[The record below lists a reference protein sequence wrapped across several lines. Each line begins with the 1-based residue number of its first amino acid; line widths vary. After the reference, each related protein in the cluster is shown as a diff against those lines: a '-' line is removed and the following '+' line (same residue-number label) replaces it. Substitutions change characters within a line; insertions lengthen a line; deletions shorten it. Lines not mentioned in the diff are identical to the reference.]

1 MSDRTRWHRPKQGR
15 CLYKPVCGS
24 CNFNSY
30 YSRAAPSFPYPL
42 TDTSSTDMSWSE
54 DHQQRHTI
62 APRLVFSCFF
72 KFGYSFWSFWQQGKH
87 PQPWQVVDRGAFG
100 RLGGWF
106 ESSSD
111 VAGKW
116 VRIPR
121 WENTCRDKITKAK
134 SVGINLRILPAYR
147 HLPAKVHI
155 GCVFQAAPALQI
167 FLDVPSNHFVKK
179 KIWAKRSENTEES
192 PLGGPTW
199 GGFLTLMLVPFF
211 TTNSMLQLEG
221 GSWYFSNYISLMDE
235 FQRCHLDLI
244 SQFCKNFSNAIW
256 PSISNWWHAIA
267 IVTVVLVTAV
277 V

>member
-1 MSDRTRWHRPKQGR
+1 
-15 CLYKPVCGS
+15 
-24 CNFNSY
+24 
-30 YSRAAPSFPYPL
+30 
-42 TDTSSTDMSWSE
+42 MSWSE

-134 SVGINLRILPAYR
+134 SVGKNLRILQPTDT
-147 HLPAKVHI
+147 LQQKCTLDV
-155 GCVFQAAPALQI
+155 CTAAPALQV
-167 FLDVPSNHFVKK
+167 FLVFLPIILSK

-235 FQRCHLDLI
+235 FQRCHLTWTSFPSFVRIARMQSGQTFQIGDMLLLLWLLSLSRLWCKI
-244 SQFCKNFSNAIW
+244 SLELPKIKGFG
-256 PSISNWWHAIA
+256 
-267 IVTVVLVTAV
+267 IVGS
-277 V
+277 

>member
-121 WENTCRDKITKAK
+121 WENTCRDKTSKAK
-134 SVGINLRILPAYR
+134 SVGINLRILEPTDI
-147 HLPAKVHI
+147 LQQECTLDVCK
-155 GCVFQAAPALQI
+155 AAPALQI
-167 FLDVPSNHFVKK
+167 FLVFLPIILSKCLS
-179 KIWAKRSENTEES
+179 KRSE
-192 PLGGPTW
+192 
-199 GGFLTLMLVPFF
+199 V
-211 TTNSMLQLEG
+211 
-221 GSWYFSNYISLMDE
+221 
-235 FQRCHLDLI
+235 
-244 SQFCKNFSNAIW
+244 
-256 PSISNWWHAIA
+256 
-267 IVTVVLVTAV
+267 
-277 V
+277 

>member
-121 WENTCRDKITKAK
+121 WQKHLQGQDYKSQISWHKLENPSSLQTPSSK
-134 SVGINLRILPAYR
+134 SA
-147 HLPAKVHI
+147 HWM
-155 GCVFQAAPALQI
+155 C
-167 FLDVPSNHFVKK
+167 VPSSSSSASFLGCSFQSFCQK

-192 PLGGPTW
+192 PLGGPPW
-199 GGFLTLMLVPFF
+199 GGFLTL
-211 TTNSMLQLEG
+211 
-221 GSWYFSNYISLMDE
+221 
-235 FQRCHLDLI
+235 C
-244 SQFCKNFSNAIW
+244 
-256 PSISNWWHAIA
+256 
-267 IVTVVLVTAV
+267 
-277 V
+277 

>member
-1 MSDRTRWHRPKQGR
+1 M
-15 CLYKPVCGS
+15 
-24 CNFNSY
+24 
-30 YSRAAPSFPYPL
+30 
-42 TDTSSTDMSWSE
+42 
-54 DHQQRHTI
+54 
-62 APRLVFSCFF
+62 
-72 KFGYSFWSFWQQGKH
+72 
-87 PQPWQVVDRGAFG
+87 VDRGAFG

-116 VRIPR
+116 ARIPR

-155 GCVFQAAPALQI
+155 RCVFQAAPALHI
-167 FLDVPSNHFVKK
+167 FLVFLPIILSK
-179 KIWAKRSENTEES
+179 KIWPKEVNIQKNH
-192 PLGGPTW
+192 L
-199 GGFLTLMLVPFF
+199 LVAQPGVVFWLYASPFF

-244 SQFCKNFSNAIW
+244 SQFCKNCSNAIW
-256 PSISNWWHAIA
+256 PNISHWWHAIA